1 MKTTLK
7 KIVTGTLIAVSA
19 MSVFA
24 APKFNSKKS
33 ISVLS
38 REDGS
43 GTRGAFIELFGIEKK
58 DASGKKIDYTTD
70 EASITNSTAVMLT
83 SVAGDRYAIGYV
95 SLGSL
100 NNSVKAVKID
110 GAEATVTNI
119 NNGSYKISR
128 PFNIAVKDELSSAAQ
143 DFVNFIVSDEGQK
156 VITANK
162 YIKIQNTKAYSSNK
176 AGGKIVVAGSSSVSP
191 VMEKLIESY
200 KNVNPNATIELQTSD
215 STTGVTNA
223 INLAHTQPGSNMN
236 LYLSNTL
243 DGKEFNTFSYYKK
256 YVGIHGEKANFGT
269 IAPANSI
276 TGGETFISNQRR
288 IASRIM
294 AAANLVTQ
302 SSRHGRPNWIVTN
315 TQVLSALQDN
325 ANFVVAPV
333 TNTLTQDGSQSIY
346 FAGSIAGMNVYVD
359 PYMAWDDTR
368 ILVGKKANVTAAGV
382 SDPGVVFMPYIL
394 ADTVQTIV
402 EGTMAPKLL
411 VNSRFAIVDAG
422 FYPEQNYYCFGVET
436 NGMGII

>member
-58 DASGKKIDYTTD
+58 DDSGKKIDYTTD

-156 VITANK
+156 VIAANK

-176 AGGKIVVAGSSSVSP
+176 AGGKIVIAGSSSVSP

-200 KNVNPNATIELQTSD
+200 KSVNPNAKIELQTSD

-223 INLAHTQPGSNMN
+223 INGTCDIGMASRSLKDS
-236 LYLSNTL
+236 
-243 DGKEFNTFSYYKK
+243 
-256 YVGIHGEKANFGT
+256 EKAKGVAEIT
-269 IAPANSI
+269 IAI
-276 TGGETFISNQRR
+276 DG
-288 IASRIM
+288 IAVVVNKENPVD
-294 AAANLVTQ
+294 NLTK
-302 SSRHGRPNWIVTN
+302 
-315 TQVLSALQDN
+315 TQVEQI
-325 ANFVVAPV
+325 F
-333 TNTLTQDGSQSIY
+333 T
-346 FAGSIAGMNVYVD
+346 
-359 PYMAWDDTR
+359 
-368 ILVGKKANVTAAGV
+368 GKITKWNEV
-382 SDPGVVFMPYIL
+382 
-394 ADTVQTIV
+394 
-402 EGTMAPKLL
+402 K
-411 VNSRFAIVDAG
+411 
-422 FYPEQNYYCFGVET
+422 
-436 NGMGII
+436 